1 MWDSTDH
8 MAANPSPS
16 APHPLQASEIRPS
29 PVREDERP
37 LTAAEAARLRGTLHA
52 PVDTARRRARELVA
66 AEAARVDGDAAATDD
81 EGYFAELRRVRG
93 DIAARVPPQ

>member
-1 MWDSTDH
+1 
-8 MAANPSPS
+8 
-16 APHPLQASEIRPS
+16 
-29 PVREDERP
+29 
-37 LTAAEAARLRGTLHA
+37 
-52 PVDTARRRARELVA
+52 VDTARRRARELVA